1 MPPTIG
7 TLKTS
12 ISPLSP
18 TYQRAPTAS
27 DSTIMSFTLTMSGVI
42 VGRSELERRDPSA
55 RVASGIFR
63 PGLGYELTEPIFALY
78 TGRNGDAEGLAR
90 YREARRAL
98 KLQLTD
104 SAGSLVAVREIH
116 IRSDSTAG
124 ADAKALVLEVE
135 TDDPAVWNASPR

>member
-1 MPPTIG
+1 MTPTIG
-7 TLKTS
+7 TLQTT

-18 TYQRAPTAS
+18 TYHRAPTAS
-27 DSTIMSFTLTMSGVI
+27 ASTIMSFTLTMSGVI

-98 KLQLTD
+98 KLLLTD
-104 SAGSLVAVREIH
+104 SVGSPVTVRDIH
-116 IRSDSTAG
+116 IRSESTAG
-124 ADAKALVLEVE
+124 AGARALVLEVE
-135 TDDPAVWNASPR
+135 TDDPAVWNAPPR